1 MKNAPKI
8 GLVLSGGGARGAY
21 EVGVLQWIA
30 EHNPELLASIRVL
43 TGSSVGAVNAAYLAS
58 HGVTPE
64 AISELADI
72 WAGLRMADVL
82 DASYTRMLRILGAG
96 TRRLFGRSQSP
107 ATGVFKAD
115 GLKSLVEDKVDW
127 DKLHARIDQGE
138 LDALAVAATD
148 IATGR
153 THIFVHHSA
162 EIPVPRWP
170 HDRSMI
176 GHPVVMHPH
185 HVLASTSL
193 PLLFSPV
200 FVGDRWY
207 TDGGIRQNTP
217 LSPALRL
224 GANRLLVISLGGP
237 EQSVERPGAF
247 PGIGQLVGKLLNSLF
262 LDRMRWDLDRLDR
275 INDVLDA
282 GTRVYG
288 SEFLTAIQTELGR
301 LGRRPYAPIPYV
313 NIKPKSDIGQ
323 LAARLLRE
331 IPALGDA
338 LSRPMKA
345 LLTSDNMAA
354 ADAASYLLF
363 DGRYSQTLME
373 VGYRDTAEHARE
385 LEDLLDTGARVEI
398 SPHATDES

>member
-1 MKNAPKI
+1 MTTVPKI

-21 EVGVLQWIA
+21 ELGVLKWIA
-30 EHNPELLASIRVL
+30 EHRPEVLASVRVL

-58 HGVTPE
+58 HGVTRE
-64 AISELADI
+64 AVEDLAEVWCD
-72 WAGLRMADVL
+72 LRMSDVL
-82 DASYTRMLRILGAG
+82 DASYLRMLRILGSG
-96 TRRLFGRSQSP
+96 TRRLFGRRASP
-107 ATGVFKAD
+107 ATGIFKVD
-115 GLKSLVEDKVDW
+115 GLRDLVETKIDW
-127 DKLHARIDQGE
+127 DRLHDRLASSD

-148 IATGR
+148 IATGG
-153 THIFVHHSA
+153 THLFVDHSPDLPA
-162 EIPVPRWP
+162 PRWP
-170 HDRSMI
+170 HDRSMV
-176 GHPVVMHPH
+176 GHAVSMAPH

-200 FVGDRWY
+200 EVAGRWY

-237 EQSVERPGAF
+237 DQSVDRPGTF
-247 PGIGQLVGKLLNSLF
+247 PGIGQLIGKLLNSLF

-282 GTRVYG
+282 GTRAFG
-288 SEFLTAIQTELGR
+288 DAFIPRLQEQLGR
-301 LGRRPYAPIPYV
+301 MGRRPYGPIPYV
-313 NIKPKSDIGQ
+313 NIKPKGDIGQ
-323 LAARLLRE
+323 LAARQLRE
-331 IPALGDA
+331 LPALGDA

-363 DGRYSQTLME
+363 DGRYAAALME
-373 VGYRDTAEHARE
+373 EGYGDAQDYGEALEGLLTTDARKE
-385 LEDLLDTGARVEI
+385 PSDHG
-398 SPHATDES
+398 TDA

>member
-1 MKNAPKI
+1 MSPTPSI

-21 EVGVLQWIA
+21 EVGVLAWIA
-30 EHNPELLASIRVL
+30 EHRPELLASIRVL
-43 TGSSVGAVNAAYLAS
+43 TGSSVGAVNATYLAS

-64 AISELADI
+64 AVAGLAKI
-72 WAGLRMADVL
+72 WRGLRMSDVL
-82 DASYTRMLRILGAG
+82 DASYGRLLRVLGAG
-96 TRRLFGRSQSP
+96 TQRLFGRR
-107 ATGVFKAD
+107 ARAVTGVFNAV
-115 GLKSLVEDKVDW
+115 GLRRIVEDEVDW
-127 DKLHARIDQGE
+127 PGLHRRLQSGE

-153 THIFVHHSA
+153 THVFVDHNP
-162 EIPVPRWP
+162 ELPQPRWP
-170 HDRSMI
+170 HDRSMV
-176 GHPVVMHPH
+176 GHPVTMEPA

-200 FVGDRWY
+200 QVGDHWY

-224 GANRLLVISLGGP
+224 GASRLVVISLGGP
-237 EQSVERPGAF
+237 DQSVERPGTF

-262 LDRMRWDLDRLDR
+262 LDRLRWDLDRLNR

-282 GTRVYG
+282 GSRIYG
-288 SEFLTAIQTELGR
+288 DTFVPKLQEQLGR

-313 NIKPKSDIGQ
+313 NIAPETDIGQ

-331 IPALGDA
+331 EPSLADA
-338 LSRPMKA
+338 LSGPLKS
-345 LLTSDNMAA
+345 LLTSENMAA

-363 DGRYSQTLME
+363 DGRYADALMDA
-373 VGYRDTAEHARE
+373 GYKDTAAHSDALDRL
-385 LEDLLDTGARVEI
+385 LEPT
-398 SPHATDES
+398 

>member
-1 MKNAPKI
+1 MTSVPQI

-21 EVGVLQWIA
+21 ELGVLQWIA
-30 EHNPELLASIRVL
+30 EHEPEVLSSIRVL

-58 HGVTPE
+58 HGVSPSAVT
-64 AISELADI
+64 SLVEL
-72 WAGLRMADVL
+72 WCSLEMSDVL
-82 DASYTRMLRILGAG
+82 DASYLRMLRILGSG
-96 TRRLFGRSQSP
+96 TRRLFGRGATP
-107 ATGVFKAD
+107 ATGIFRVD
-115 GLKSLVEDKVDW
+115 GLRELVQREIAW
-127 DKLHARIDQGE
+127 PRLHERLASGE

-148 IATGR
+148 IATGG
-153 THIFVHHSA
+153 THLFVHHSPQL
-162 EIPVPRWP
+162 PVPRWP

-176 GHPVVMHPH
+176 GHTVEMRPE

-200 FVGDRWY
+200 KVEGRWY

-224 GANRLLVISLGGP
+224 GANRLVVISLGGP
-237 EQSVERPGAF
+237 DQSVERPGTF

-282 GTRVYG
+282 GTR
-288 SEFLTAIQTELGR
+288 EFGESFLPRIQEQLGR

-313 NIKPKSDIGQ
+313 NIKPSGDIGQ
-323 LAARLLRE
+323 LAARLMRE
-331 IPALGDA
+331 VPALGDA
-338 LSRPMKA
+338 LSRPMRS
-345 LLTSDNMAA
+345 LLMSDNLAA

-363 DGRYSQTLME
+363 DGRYAAALIE
-373 VGYRDTAEHARE
+373 EGYRDAGKYGEALR
-385 LEDLLDTGARVEI
+385 DLVSGESRNERGA
-398 SPHATDES
+398 HGTDS

>member
-1 MKNAPKI
+1 MKNVHKI

-21 EVGVLQWIA
+21 ELGVLKWIA
-30 EHNPELLASIRVL
+30 EHKPEVLAAIRVL

-64 AISELADI
+64 AVSDLVEV
-72 WAGLRMADVL
+72 WRGLRMSDVL
-82 DASYTRMLRILGAG
+82 DASYMRMFRILGSG
-96 TRRLFGRSQSP
+96 TRRLFGRSSSP
-107 ATGVFKAD
+107 ATGIFKVD
-115 GLKSLVEDKVDW
+115 GLRELVETQIDW
-127 DKLHARIDQGE
+127 DRLHARLESSE

-148 IATGR
+148 IATGG
-153 THIFVHHSA
+153 THLFVHHS
-162 EIPVPRWP
+162 PDLPLPRWP

-176 GHPVVMHPH
+176 AHTVRMSPH

-200 FVGDRWY
+200 EVEGRWY

-237 EQSVERPGAF
+237 DQSVDRPGIF
-247 PGIGQLVGKLLNSLF
+247 PGIGQLIGKLLNSLF

-282 GTRVYG
+282 GTRVFG
-288 SEFLTAIQTELGR
+288 ETFVPRIQEELGR
-301 LGRRPYAPIPYV
+301 LGRRPYAQIPYV
-313 NIKPKSDIGQ
+313 NIKPQGDIGQ
-323 LAARLLRE
+323 LAARLMRE
-331 IPALGDA
+331 IPALGEA

-363 DGRYSQTLME
+363 DGRYGDALIE
-373 VGYRDTAEHARE
+373 EGYRDAAGYGPE
-385 LEDLLDTGARVEI
+385 LDALIDPSPLNELNGQGTGA
-398 SPHATDES
+398 

>member
-1 MKNAPKI
+1 MKIAPNI

-21 EVGVLQWIA
+21 ELGVLQWIA
-30 EHNPELLASIRVL
+30 EHQPEVLSAIRVL
-43 TGSSVGAVNAAYLAS
+43 TGSSVGAVNATYLAS
-58 HGVTPE
+58 HGVTPQSV
-64 AISELADI
+64 ADLAEI
-72 WAGLRMADVL
+72 WRGLQMSDVL

-96 TRRLFGRSQSP
+96 TRRLFGRSASP
-107 ATGVFKAD
+107 VTGIFKAD
-115 GLKSLVEDKVDW
+115 GLRDLVESRIDW
-127 DKLHARIDQGE
+127 DRLHERLESSE

-148 IATGR
+148 IATGG
-153 THIFVHHSA
+153 THLFVHHSPR
-162 EIPVPRWP
+162 IPAPRWP
-170 HDRSMI
+170 NDRSMV
-176 GHPVVMHPH
+176 GHTVRMAPE

-200 FVGDRWY
+200 EVEGRWY

-237 EQSVERPGAF
+237 DQSVDRPGTF

-262 LDRMRWDLDRLDR
+262 LDRMRWDIDRLDR

-288 SEFLTAIQTELGR
+288 ETFLPRIQEQLGR

-313 NIKPKSDIGQ
+313 NIKPRGDIGQ
-323 LAARLLRE
+323 LAARLMRE
-331 IPALGDA
+331 VPALGDA

-363 DGRYSQTLME
+363 DGRYADSLIE
-373 VGYRDTAEHARE
+373 EGYRDAAEYGVALRA
-385 LEDLLDTGARVEI
+385 LVDSDSRAALGA
-398 SPHATDES
+398 HGTDS

>member
-1 MKNAPKI
+1 MKERSTI

-21 EVGVLQWIA
+21 ELGVLRWVA
-30 EHNPELLASIRVL
+30 DHRPGVLSAIRVL

-58 HGVTPE
+58 HGVTP
-64 AISELADI
+64 AAVSSLAEL
-72 WAGLRMADVL
+72 WSGLRMSDVL
-82 DASYTRMLRILGAG
+82 DASYLRMLKLLGSG
-96 TRRLFGRSQSP
+96 TRRLFGHGSTP
-107 ATGVFKAD
+107 ATGLFRVD
-115 GLKSLVEDKVDW
+115 GLRELVERQIDW
-127 DKLHARIDQGE
+127 AQLHARIAGAE

-148 IATGR
+148 IATGG
-153 THIFVHHSA
+153 THLFVHHSPDL
-162 EIPVPRWP
+162 PVPRWP
-170 HDRSMI
+170 HDRSMV
-176 GHPVVMHPH
+176 GHTVRMSPA

-200 FVGDRWY
+200 EVEGRWY

-237 EQSVERPGAF
+237 DQSLERPGTF

-275 INDVLDA
+275 INDILDA

-288 SEFLTAIQTELGR
+288 EEFVSHLQEQLGR

-313 NIKPKSDIGQ
+313 NIKPRGDIGQ
-323 LAARLLRE
+323 LAARLMRE
-331 IPALGDA
+331 VPSLGDA
-338 LSRPMKA
+338 LSRPMRS
-345 LLTSDNMAA
+345 LLMSDNMAA

-363 DGRYSQTLME
+363 DGRYAAALME
-373 VGYRDTAEHARE
+373 EGYRDAAHYGPALDGLLHEEARNE
-385 LEDLLDTGARVEI
+385 PDGHGTEA
-398 SPHATDES
+398 

>member
-1 MKNAPKI
+1 MKNVHKI

-21 EVGVLQWIA
+21 ELGVLKWIA
-30 EHNPELLASIRVL
+30 EHKPEVLSAIRVL

-64 AISELADI
+64 AVSDLVEV
-72 WAGLRMADVL
+72 WRGLRMSDVL
-82 DASYTRMLRILGAG
+82 DASYMRMFRILGSG
-96 TRRLFGRSQSP
+96 TRRLFGRSSSP
-107 ATGVFKAD
+107 ATGIFKVD
-115 GLKSLVEDKVDW
+115 GLRELVETQIDW
-127 DKLHARIDQGE
+127 DRLHARLESSE

-148 IATGR
+148 IATGG
-153 THIFVHHSA
+153 THLFVHHS
-162 EIPVPRWP
+162 PDLPLPRWP

-176 GHPVVMHPH
+176 GHTVAMSPH

-200 FVGDRWY
+200 EVEGRWY

-237 EQSVERPGAF
+237 EQSVDRPGTF
-247 PGIGQLVGKLLNSLF
+247 PGIGQLIGKLLNSLF

-282 GTRVYG
+282 GTRVFG
-288 SEFLTAIQTELGR
+288 ETFVPRIQEELGR
-301 LGRRPYAPIPYV
+301 LGRRPYAQIPYV
-313 NIKPKSDIGQ
+313 NIKPQGDIGQ
-323 LAARLLRE
+323 LAARLMRE
-331 IPALGDA
+331 IPALGEA

-363 DGRYSQTLME
+363 DGRYGDALIE
-373 VGYRDTAEHARE
+373 EGYRDAAGYGAELDA
-385 LEDLLDTGARVEI
+385 LLDPSARNELNG
-398 SPHATDES
+398 HGTDA